1 MQRLPN
7 YRLTIRF
14 VLGCTAGLILSSSA
28 VGQRASYER
37 EPIDYHNAPVNDP
50 VAQLEAKLDS
60 GQVTLAYD
68 TRHGYLKSVLEQLD
82 IPISSQTLVFSK
94 TSMQLHRISP
104 HRPRAVYFNDDVY
117 VGWCQRGDV
126 LELAATDPMQG
137 AAFYTI
143 KQTRQDKPLI
153 TRDQGHCLSC
163 HASGRTQNVPG
174 YLIRSVFASR
184 SGQPNLGSGSFTT
197 SDSSPFDERWGG
209 WYVTGTHG
217 RMRHMGNV
225 YFDEDD
231 EQGDRDSGANLESL
245 EGLISTSPYLSP
257 HSDLVALMV
266 LEHQTQMHNAIAFA
280 NYETREALHQMA
292 HMNKLLER
300 EPNFLSE
307 SAERRINKAAE
318 RVVQQLL
325 MCNEFPLTDPVTG
338 TSEFADEF
346 TASGLRDSQ
355 GRSLRQFDLKTRLFR
370 YPCSFLIDSPAFDGL
385 PNQVRDRTVTM
396 LRDVLDGTNRS
407 PEYDHL
413 TPSMRRDIT
422 EILRATKPGLFDQPR
437 T

>member
-104 HRPRAVYFNDDVY
+104 NRPRAVYFNDDVY

-137 AAFYTI
+137 ATFYTI